1 MNFILNINTAF
12 SPPFLLYLHI
22 DPEEIVNSTIVG
34 KLQAVLGMDK
44 RIKSLNKPD
53 EEVEHIIRNRFV
65 SFEVIMDEFLFGN
78 HHYRL
83 QINGPIMQNCVF

>member
-22 DPEEIVNSTIVG
+22 DSEEIVNSTIVG

-44 RIKSLNKPD
+44 RIETLNKPV
-53 EEVEHIIRNRFV
+53 EVEHIIRNRFV

-78 HHYRL
+78 HRYRL
-83 QINGPIMQNCVF
+83 QIKKPIM